1 MSAEQN
7 NNAISTTTITAAE
20 AEPSVH
26 TAAAQA
32 RIRDIRSMR
41 DAIPEF
47 VVPASKTEGRRVVTA
62 ASVPVEF
69 VELAITALTNVPD
82 VRRATSNP
90 NRARDRMDYADAYSP
105 LADEL
110 EATAQFLRHSIRV
123 ARNEAGSDALATYEL
138 AKRLMTRPGLTE
150 LVEYVA
156 DMRRALGIQAAQAKA
171 KAARRKAAAAAEH
184 KDAASSPAPPTK
196 P

>member
-1 MSAEQN
+1 MTTNEKDKVV
-7 NNAISTTTITAAE
+7 STTA

-26 TAAAQA
+26 TVAAQT
-32 RIRDIRSMR
+32 RIQDVRAMR
-41 DAIPEF
+41 EAIPEF
-47 VVPASKTEGRRVVTA
+47 TVPASKAEAKRVVSA
-62 ASVPVEF
+62 ASVPAEF
-69 VELAITALTNVPD
+69 VELAITALTNSPD
-82 VRRATSNP
+82 LRRQTSNP

-138 AKRLMTRPGLTE
+138 AKRLMSRPELGE
-150 LVEYVA
+150 LVAYVA
-156 DMRRALGIQAAQAKA
+156 DMRRALGVQARLAKG

-184 KDAASSPAPPTK
+184 KDATASPAPSTK

>member
-1 MSAEQN
+1 MTTNQKDKD
-7 NNAISTTTITAAE
+7 ISTAA

-26 TAAAQA
+26 TVAAQA
-32 RIRDIRSMR
+32 RIQDVRAMR
-41 DAIPEF
+41 ETIPEF
-47 VVPASKTEGRRVVTA
+47 AVPGSKAEATRIVRA
-62 ASVPVEF
+62 ASVPPEF
-69 VELAITALTNVPD
+69 VELAITALAHSPD
-82 VRRATSNP
+82 LRRETSNP

-105 LADEL
+105 LVDEL

-123 ARNEAGSDALATYEL
+123 ARNEAGSDALATYAL
-138 AKRLMTRPGLTE
+138 AKHLMTRPELGE

-156 DMRRALGIQAAQAKA
+156 DMRRALGVQARLAKG

-184 KDAASSPAPPTK
+184 TGAPASPAPPAK